1 MAVVAVDACAHHS
14 NVTNERATRIEKHY
28 NAQLHKTQQGVRLF
42 LWWVFMWPKYVSILV
57 LLAPS
62 ASCRKTGCSLCL
74 EGSQGC
80 SVVIFFLLTVGVDYS
95 SKELCVPRTVTCSVG
110 SGETHTALASLML
123 ALHNQS
129 QESEE
134 PMLSTADHN
143 CVNKHASHLKE
154 RSSPQDVAAVLAGL
168 HACGDLSAT
177 MLRCLPVVLPPPLL
191 SLTLYLHFYWL
202 RDGFAD
208 SSHLLFLFVNSEFR
222 V

>member
-28 NAQLHKTQQGVRLF
+28 NAQLRKTQQGVRLL
-42 LWWVFMWPKYVSILV
+42 LWWVFMWPKYVSIPV

-74 EGSQGC
+74 KGSQGC

-95 SKELCVPRTVTCSVG
+95 SKELCVPRTVTCCVG

-129 QESEE
+129 QELEE

-143 CVNKHASHLKE
+143 CINEHPSHLKE
-154 RSSPQDVAAVLAGL
+154 GRSSTRDVAAVLAGL

-177 MLRCLPVVLPPPLL
+177 MLRYLPVVLSPPPSLSHSLSSLL
-191 SLTLYLHFYWL
+191 LVKSWICCFFSSVVSLC
-202 RDGFAD
+202 
-208 SSHLLFLFVNSEFR
+208 EFR
-222 V
+222 I

>member
-1 MAVVAVDACAHHS
+1 M
-14 NVTNERATRIEKHY
+14 
-28 NAQLHKTQQGVRLF
+28 
-42 LWWVFMWPKYVSILV
+42 

-134 PMLSTADHN
+134 PLLSTADHN
-143 CVNKHASHLKE
+143 CINKHASHLKE
-154 RSSPQDVAAVLAGL
+154 RSSTQDVAAVLAGL

-177 MLRCLPVVLPPPLL
+177 MLRYLPVVLSPPPFL

-202 RDGFAD
+202 RVGFAD
-208 SSHLLFLFVNSEFR
+208 YSHLLFLFVNSEFR